1 VATASPVPRPPALA
15 GEIEVSRLGNGLELA
30 LVRSPQAPLV
40 TSALFY
46 RVGARDEAPGLGGL
60 AHFLEHL
67 MFKGS
72 ERYGP
77 GEIDRR
83 TQALGGANN
92 AFTNHD
98 LTAYW
103 FTFASDRW
111 TEALAIEADRMRGL
125 RLDPREVDA
134 ERRVIVE
141 EIAMYRDE
149 PWDALELDV
158 LAALFPA
165 HPYGRPVLGTPDEL
179 GRQDAETIAA
189 FHRRFYRPGNAV
201 LVVAGDLDGDVVARV
216 EEAFGETRGSAEAR
230 TRVAPAAPPREL
242 VRVERRQ
249 GEVARLLLALP
260 APPPDSAEHGA
271 LRLLACVLAGGRAS
285 RLQRELVEEGQL
297 CLSVTASL
305 AENQVASHF
314 AVAAELVPGADAREV
329 ERRVFAALSALA
341 VAPIAEEE
349 LERARRVFAADWAWA
364 QERIHQQAVAAGF
377 ALAEFDLD
385 QPRRLLD
392 AALAAEAPGLA
403 RLAAGRLDPAAGGVL
418 GISLPEG

>member
-1 VATASPVPRPPALA
+1 
-15 GEIEVSRLGNGLELA
+15 
-30 LVRSPQAPLV
+30 
-40 TSALFY
+40 
-46 RVGARDEAPGLGGL
+46 
-60 AHFLEHL
+60 
-67 MFKGS
+67 
-72 ERYGP
+72 
-77 GEIDRR
+77 
-83 TQALGGANN
+83 
-92 AFTNHD
+92 
-98 LTAYW
+98 
-103 FTFASDRW
+103 
-111 TEALAIEADRMRGL
+111 
-125 RLDPREVDA
+125 
-134 ERRVIVE
+134 
-141 EIAMYRDE
+141 
-149 PWDALELDV
+149 
-158 LAALFPA
+158 
-165 HPYGRPVLGTPDEL
+165 VLGTPDEL
-179 GRQDAETIAA
+179 ERQDAETIAA